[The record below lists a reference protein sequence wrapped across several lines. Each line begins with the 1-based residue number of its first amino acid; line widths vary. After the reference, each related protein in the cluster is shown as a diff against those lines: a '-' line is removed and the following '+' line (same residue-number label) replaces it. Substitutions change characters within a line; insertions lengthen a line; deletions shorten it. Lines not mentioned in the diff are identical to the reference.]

1 MATAKTKTINFPP
14 KKEKTL
20 AQAMLDF
27 RVNVDS
33 VIMDSTNPFFNSG
46 YASYNIVRETINPTL
61 DMLGIVIIQA
71 PMILDGIDVL
81 NTKIYMAHN
90 PSDMIESNMRLLT
103 PKADMQQLSGSITY
117 ARRVSLITLLGLATE
132 DDDAN
137 QSSEHPSVPTWENAN
152 QRNDIIADVQLYVDN
167 DTDEDM
173 QDALDL
179 LAKSKKHKDK
189 AIESKRA
196 SSLWSGLGKEYQ
208 SKLSLYRRKISE

>member
-1 MATAKTKTINFPP
+1 MTTSKTIKFPP

-20 AQAMLDF
+20 SQAMLDF
-27 RVNVDS
+27 RVNIDS
-33 VIMDSTNPFFNSG
+33 VTKDSVNPHWKNG
-46 YASYNIVRETINPTL
+46 YASYNAVQEAITPTL

-179 LAKSKKHKDK
+179 LAKSKKLKDK

-208 SKLSLYRRKISE
+208 AKLRLYRRKISE

>member
-1 MATAKTKTINFPP
+1 ME
-14 KKEKTL
+14 KKKKTL
-20 AQAMLDF
+20 AEAMLDF

-33 VIMDSTNPFFNSG
+33 VTKDSTNPFFNSG
-46 YASYNIVRETINPTL
+46 YTSYNAVRETINPTL
-61 DMLGIVIIQA
+61 DMLGIVVIQA
-71 PMILDGIDVL
+71 PMILEGIDVL
-81 NTKIYMAHN
+81 NTKVYMAHN
-90 PSDMIESNMRLLT
+90 PSDFICSNIRLLM
-103 PKADMQQLSGSITY
+103 PKSDMQQLGGAITY
-117 ARRVSLITLLGLATE
+117 AKRYSLVSLFGLSEE
-132 DDDAN
+132 DDDGNKA
-137 QSSEHPSVPTWENAN
+137 SEHPSIPTWENAN

-196 SSLWSGLGKEYQ
+196 SSLWSELGKEYQ

>member
-1 MATAKTKTINFPP
+1 MTTSKTIKFPP

-20 AQAMLDF
+20 SQAMLDF

-46 YASYNIVRETINPTL
+46 YASYNVVRETINPTL
-61 DMLGIVIIQA
+61 DMLGIVVIQA

-81 NTKIYMAHN
+81 NTKVYMAHN

-117 ARRVSLITLLGLATE
+117 ARRVSLITLFGLATE

-137 QSSEHPSVPTWENAN
+137 QSSEHPSIPTWSNAN
-152 QRNDIIADVQLYVDN
+152 QRNDILVDARLHI
-167 DTDEDM
+167 DQDEM
-173 QDALDL
+173 QEAVDL
-179 LAKSKKHKDK
+179 LRKSAKHKDN

-208 SKLSLYRRKISE
+208 AKVSQFRREQK

>member
-1 MATAKTKTINFPP
+1 ME
-14 KKEKTL
+14 KEKKTL

-46 YASYNIVRETINPTL
+46 YASYNVVRETINPTL
-61 DMLGIVIIQA
+61 DMLGIVVIQA

-81 NTKIYMAHN
+81 NTRIYMADN
-90 PSDMIESNMRLLT
+90 PSDMIESNMRLLM

-117 ARRVSLITLLGLATE
+117 ARRVSLITLFGLATQ

-137 QSSEHPSVPTWENAN
+137 QSSEHPSIPTWENTTH
-152 QRNDIIADVQLYVDN
+152 RNNTIVDARLHV
-167 DTDEDM
+167 DQDEM
-173 QDALDL
+173 QEALDL
-179 LAKSKKHKDK
+179 LEKSKKHKNK

-208 SKLSLYRRKISE
+208 AKLTLFKREQSNGG

>member
-1 MATAKTKTINFPP
+1 ME
-14 KKEKTL
+14 KKKKTL
-20 AQAMLDF
+20 AEAMLDF

-33 VIMDSTNPFFNSG
+33 VTKDSTNPYFNSG
-46 YASYNIVRETINPTL
+46 YTSYNAVRETINPTL
-61 DMLGIVIIQA
+61 DMLGIVVIQA
-71 PMILDGIDVL
+71 PMILEGIDVL
-81 NTKIYMAHN
+81 NTKVYMAHN
-90 PSDMIESNMRLLT
+90 PSDFICSNIRLLM
-103 PKADMQQLSGSITY
+103 PKSDMQQLGGAITY
-117 ARRVSLITLLGLATE
+117 AKRYSLVSLFGLAME
-132 DDDAN
+132 DDDGNKA
-137 QSSEHPSVPTWENAN
+137 SEHPSIPTWENAT

-208 SKLSLYRRKISE
+208 AKLSLYRRKISE